1 MDELSGIFLDM
12 NAGNADT
19 LAAVQFD
26 IALFTEGLIILRN
39 LVGFRQIGIYIILSV
54 HMGLGIDFAVQRQ
67 AGFNGIFHH
76 FLVENGKGSR
86 LTRANRAA
94 MGVGLS
100 PEFGGAA
107 AKILVLVASSIWVS
121 IPQTIHNSYPGTSF
135 VYANHFSGAL
145 FIKMSRLKNRC
156 LIKFSY
162 R

>member
-54 HMGLGIDFAVQRQ
+54 HMGLVLILQFSARPALMAYSTTFWLRMGRD
-67 AGFNGIFHH
+67 
-76 FLVENGKGSR
+76 SR

-100 PEFGGAA
+100 PNSVVQPQ
-107 AKILVLVASSIWVS
+107 KILVLVASSIWVS
-121 IPQTIHNSYPGTSF
+121 IPQTIS
-135 VYANHFSGAL
+135 
-145 FIKMSRLKNRC
+145 
-156 LIKFSY
+156 
-162 R
+162 